1 MEDLI
6 LNKKQQ
12 KTFDY
17 ISGLLNNPDVISNIK
32 IDKNELIIDFYS
44 SQPNETYERFIE
56 IRKIKNFYDHGD
68 SVLKILNVLKEYQDT
83 PKQKNFYFKNK

>member
-56 IRKIKNFYDHGD
+56 IRKIKN
-68 SVLKILNVLKEYQDT
+68 LKMIFQFKKTFPEY
-83 PKQKNFYFKNK
+83 FI

>member
-32 IDKNELIIDFYS
+32 IDKNELIIDFYY
-44 SQPNETYERFIE
+44 SQSNETYERFIE
-56 IRKIKNFYDHGD
+56 IRKIKN
-68 SVLKILNVLKEYQDT
+68 LKMISQFKKTFPEY
-83 PKQKNFYFKNK
+83 FI